1 MDHQKRL
8 LDIIEKLTEWE
19 PYSLKYKIWFN
30 EIYRGYVTNE
40 SLTNWLQN
48 HYDYWNQKD
57 REYGNYILTL
67 IRI

>member
-8 LDIIEKLTEWE
+8 LDIIEKLY
-19 PYSLKYKIWFN
+19 PLSPKYEKWFN
-30 EIYRGYVTNE
+30 EIYKECVTDE
-40 SLTNWLQN
+40 SLINWLQN

-67 IRI
+67 IHI